1 MEDDKIIALAKFLE
15 VEYDDIIENRY
26 SYSYGNKEYLVL
38 DENEA
43 DERYDEYLDSYI
55 EEIVLPE
62 IPQHYH
68 YYFDE
73 ESWKRDARI
82 NGEKASALAS
92 YDGNEYEVDGY
103 LIYRIN

>member
-15 VEYDDIIENRY
+15 VEYDDIIENID

-43 DERYDEYLDSYI
+43 EERYDEYLDSYI

-62 IPQHYH
+62 IPKHYH
-68 YYFDE
+68 YYFDKE
-73 ESWKRDARI
+73 LWKRDSMRY
-82 NGEKASALAS
+82 GDKASALAS
-92 YDGNEYEVDGY
+92 YDGNEYEEDGY
-103 LIYRIN
+103 LIYRIC

>member
-15 VEYDDIIENRY
+15 VEYDDIIENIDT
-26 SYSYGNKEYLVL
+26 YSYGNKEYLVL
-38 DENEA
+38 NYDESE
-43 DERYDEYLDSYI
+43 EKYEEYLDSCI

-62 IPQHYH
+62 IPKYYH
-68 YYFDE
+68 IYFDE
-73 ESWKRDARI
+73 ESWKRDSRI
-82 NGEKASALAS
+82 NGDKASALAS

>member
-15 VEYDDIIENRY
+15 VEYDDIIENID

-43 DERYDEYLDSYI
+43 DERYDEYLDSCI

-73 ESWKRDARI
+73 ESWKRDSRI
-82 NGEKASALAS
+82 NGDKASALAS
-92 YDGNEYEVDGY
+92 YDGNEYEQNNY
-103 LIYRIN
+103 YIYRIN

>member
-15 VEYDDIIENRY
+15 VEYDDIIENIDT
-26 SYSYGNKEYLVL
+26 YSYGNKEYLVL
-38 DENEA
+38 DYDEA
-43 DERYDEYLDSYI
+43 EERYDEYLDSYI

-92 YDGNEYEVDGY
+92 YDGNEYEEDGY

>member
-15 VEYDDIIENRY
+15 VEYDAIIENRY

-38 DENEA
+38 DYDEA
-43 DERYDEYLDSYI
+43 EERYDEYLDSYI

-62 IPQHYH
+62 IPKYYH
-68 YYFDE
+68 IYFDE
-73 ESWKRDARI
+73 ESWKRDSRI
-82 NGEKASALAS
+82 NGDRASALAS